1 MKKRAF
7 ERIPSSLVAKF
18 FCSNT
23 IFYGVLT
30 NLSENGMCFKTVM
43 CLPSESIPPGSG
55 IKLFVNLKKDCLEV
69 PVKII
74 RIAKTGGFC
83 DTMGVELLEQPSDYL
98 QFIKKFKSHLSNLV
112 NPLTSPLSA

>member
-7 ERIPSSLVAKF
+7 ERIPSNVIAKF

-23 IFYGVLT
+23 IYYGVLT

-43 CLPSESIPPGSG
+43 HLPSESIPPGSG
-55 IKLFVNLKKDCLEV
+55 IKLFIHLKREGLEI
-69 PVKII
+69 PVKVI

-83 DTMGVELLEQPSDYL
+83 DTMGVELLEQPSDYVE
-98 QFIKKFKSHLSNLV
+98 FIQKFKSHLSSLV
-112 NPLTSPLSA
+112 NPLTSPI

>member
-74 RIAKTGGFC
+74 RIAKTAGFC

>member
-7 ERIPSSLVAKF
+7 ERIPSNLVAKF
-18 FCSNT
+18 YCSNT
-23 IFYGVLT
+23 TFYGILT

-43 CLPSESIPPGSG
+43 YLPSESIPPGSG
-55 IKLFVNLKKDCLEV
+55 IKLLVNLKKDSLEV
-69 PVKII
+69 PVKVV

-98 QFIKKFKSHLSNLV
+98 EFIKKSKSHLSNLV
-112 NPLTSPLSA
+112 NPLTPSLSA